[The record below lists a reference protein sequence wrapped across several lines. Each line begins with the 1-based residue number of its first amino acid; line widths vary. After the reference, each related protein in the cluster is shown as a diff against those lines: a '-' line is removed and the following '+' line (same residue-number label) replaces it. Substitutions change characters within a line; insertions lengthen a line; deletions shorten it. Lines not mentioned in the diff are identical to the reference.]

1 MIMRRWLPI
10 LAGLALVAVLVV
22 GILQAGGPA
31 EEKGPKFDLEQALSE
46 LRTAPAPLGGLHAQ
60 ANDLVDGDVRE
71 RVKELRGHPVV
82 VNKWASW
89 CGPCRAEFP
98 VFQQVST
105 ELGKEVAFLG
115 LNGKDNRGDAQEFLA
130 KFPLPFP
137 SYVDPEE
144 KVAREIGL
152 GVNYPMTSFYDAS
165 GKRTFVHQGQY
176 HSAADLRAD
185 IEQYAR

>member
-1 MIMRRWLPI
+1 MRRWLPI
-10 LAGLALVAVLVV
+10 LAGLVLIAVLVV

-31 EEKGPKFDLEQALSE
+31 EEKAPKFDLDAALAKLSGAPEPLADLHE
-46 LRTAPAPLGGLHAQ
+46 LAGG
-60 ANDLVDGDVRE
+60 LVDGDASKAVADL
-71 RVKELRGHPVV
+71 KGHPVV

-105 ELGKEVAFLG
+105 DLGKEVAFVG
-115 LNGKDNRGDAQEFLA
+115 VNASDNRADAVSFLT
-130 KFPLPFP
+130 KFPVPFP
-137 SYVDPEE
+137 SYEDPKE
-144 KVAREIGL
+144 KAARDL
-152 GVNYPMTSFYDAS
+152 GMPVNYPMTAFYDAA

-176 HSAADLRAD
+176 KSAADLRAD